1 MLKANSPLETLL
13 NQLTD
18 QDLLKLGDE
27 ISRELSGRTQEER
40 PMDNPGFCEDSDEC
54 CLPECED
61 ISGQVWLIVIH
72 GRAIAVNVVEDY
84 GSLCDVSFSLDEPPF
99 IMPRSYLRKQI
110 IVVED

>member
-40 PMDNPGFCEDSDEC
+40 PMDNPGCCEDSDEC

-61 ISGQVWLIVIH
+61 ISGQVWLTVID
-72 GRAIAVNVVEDY
+72 GRGVAVNVLE
-84 GSLCDVSFSLDEPPF
+84 GCGLLCTVNFDLNEPPF
-99 IMPRSYLRKQI
+99 VTHRSFLYKQI
-110 IVVED
+110 IIIED